1 MMGGPPNRGPRPLM
15 GMNFGGG
22 PGPQGPP
29 PSGGGPPKMSV
40 TDRVTDIITP
50 CCNVPMEMQLR
61 EKKTAV
67 ERMLYDLK
75 NEVVGANGAAENW
88 ISYHESKSRSGAFI
102 DVKGVQSSPKTEE
115 YRNKCDFVIGESK
128 LMKIH
133 RHFHVLRF

>member
-1 MMGGPPNRGPRPLM
+1 
-15 GMNFGGG
+15 
-22 PGPQGPP
+22 
-29 PSGGGPPKMSV
+29 MSV

-88 ISYHESKSRSGAFI
+88 ISYYESKSRSGAFI

-128 LMKIH
+128 LPSSFSCLKI
-133 RHFHVLRF
+133 LNSCLL